1 MREEREERF
10 SEISTGFLIVRTDEA
25 MKDIVVSFG
34 TLHFTAGKLNKTTR
48 SDSSETT
55 AFDYIVQYS
64 IILYNV
70 VQYCTIEY
78 TTVQYCTIEYTT
90 VQCSTIF
97 YTTVQCSKILYNRV
111 QHCTIKYNTMH

>member
-1 MREEREERF
+1 
-10 SEISTGFLIVRTDEA
+10 LIVRTDEA

-48 SDSSETT
+48 SDLSETT

-78 TTVQYCTIEYTT
+78 KMCSIVQLCTQLYSAVPFFTQLYSVVNYCTIEYSIVQLNTILNIRVNYCT
-90 VQCSTIF
+90 V
-97 YTTVQCSKILYNRV
+97 
-111 QHCTIKYNTMH
+111 

>member
-70 VQYCTIEY
+70 VQYCTTEY
-78 TTVQYCTIEYTT
+78 TTVQ
-90 VQCSTIF
+90 F
-97 YTTVQCSKILYNRV
+97 SKILYNRAC
-111 QHCTIKYNTMH
+111 HCTMKYNTKH

>member
-1 MREEREERF
+1 
-10 SEISTGFLIVRTDEA
+10 LIVRTDEA

-55 AFDYIVQYS
+55 AFDYIVQHS

-70 VQYCTIEY
+70 VLYCTIK
-78 TTVQYCTIEYTT
+78 YTT
-90 VQCSTIF
+90 VQCSTI
-97 YTTVQCSKILYNRV
+97 LYNGV
-111 QHCTIKYNTMH
+111 YHYTIRYNTMH

>member
-1 MREEREERF
+1 
-10 SEISTGFLIVRTDEA
+10 LIVRTDEA

-55 AFDYIVQYS
+55 AFDYIVQHS

-70 VQYCTIEY
+70 VLYCTIKY

-90 VQCSTIF
+90 VQCSTI
-97 YTTVQCSKILYNRV
+97 LYNGV
-111 QHCTIKYNTMH
+111 YHCTIRYNTMH